1 MTLEHHS
8 YYTTVKIEIQPLFG
22 KSKDLLIY
30 ITGCGINNQP
40 GDLSFSL
47 QCIGKA

>member
-8 YYTTVKIEIQPLFG
+8 YYTTVKIEIQPLIR

-30 ITGCGINNQP
+30 IKLFFEILRN
-40 GDLSFSL
+40 LWS
-47 QCIGKA
+47 

>member
-8 YYTTVKIEIQPLFG
+8 YYTTVKIEIQPLIS

-30 ITGCGINNQP
+30 IKLFFEI
-40 GDLSFSL
+40 LRKLWS
-47 QCIGKA
+47 